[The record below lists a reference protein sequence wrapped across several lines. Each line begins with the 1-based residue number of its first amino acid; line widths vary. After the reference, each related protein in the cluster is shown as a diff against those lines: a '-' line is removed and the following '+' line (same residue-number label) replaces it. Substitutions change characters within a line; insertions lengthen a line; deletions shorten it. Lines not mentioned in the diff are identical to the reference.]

1 MIQRQPTVPSENKLV
16 SMIEL
21 GAREITSSQTV
32 AEVRVD
38 RGDGLDEYLG
48 LFSPEMF
55 KFVVFD
61 RFLVPFTFS
70 TGGCAVGL
78 R

>member
-1 MIQRQPTVPSENKLV
+1 MV
-16 SMIEL
+16 
-21 GAREITSSQTV
+21 
-32 AEVRVD
+32 
-38 RGDGLDEYLG
+38 LDEYLG

-70 TGGCAVGL
+70 AGGCAVGL